1 MNQDL
6 VEYSFGDARRGVLST
21 TRRTT
26 MSTPLGVIV
35 GAFEE
40 LEKLLNCGS
49 NSELRLDTFCDASS
63 LVSVLFSSLGLAFKF
78 AELEYV
84 SKVKNLVQASKTY
97 ETLHE
102 ILDRDIANG
111 NVKTSGS
118 NSRNL
123 RRVRQGLD
131 LIRALFEQFLA
142 TKYAQPL
149 DDYLLLLFAAIIKHV
164 KCSMIYKCA
173 YHDSDYSLKEAAST
187 AYTQVCAP
195 YHSWTVRTAVYAGM
209 CTLPSRDQLLLRLN
223 ETDKSAEKKMK
234 RYIDAS
240 VPVIQY
246 IDKLYISRNINLDW

>member
-6 VEYSFGDARRGVLST
+6 VEYRFGDARRGVLST

-49 NSELRLDTFCDASS
+49 NSELRLDSFCDASS

-142 TKYAQPL
+142 TN
-149 DDYLLLLFAAIIKHV
+149 
-164 KCSMIYKCA
+164 
-173 YHDSDYSLKEAAST
+173 DYSLKEAAST